1 MQWSDM
7 LWLAVGFLAQVF
19 FAARFLSQ
27 WLLSE
32 RAGRS
37 VLPIH
42 FWYLSVAGA
51 VLLLAYAVH
60 RRDPV
65 IVAGQLASLGIYL
78 RNLRFMLPQTD
89 SFVVRRSASLWL
101 GLVGLA
107 VVVGYHVGPD
117 SALRPLLVHDFWTV
131 FGFVGQFLFTGRF
144 VVQWWVTERERRSL
158 MPRGFWYLSI
168 VGTLML
174 LSYAVAVRDPV
185 IIVGQ
190 CLGLVVYARNLV
202 LMARSRDMTGGL
214 KTR

>member
-1 MQWSDM
+1 MHWSE
-7 LWLAVGFLAQVF
+7 LVWLATGFLAQICF
-19 FAARFLSQ
+19 GARFLSQ

-65 IVAGQLASLGIYL
+65 IVAGQVASLGIYM
-78 RNLRFMLPQTD
+78 RNLRFMLPDAD
-89 SFVVRRSASLWL
+89 SIVVRRWASIWL

-107 VVVGYHVGPD
+107 AFVGYHVGPD
-117 SALRPLLVHDFWTV
+117 SASRPLLLRDFWTV

-144 VVQWWVTERERRSL
+144 LVQWWVTERERRSV
-158 MPRGFWYLSI
+158 MPLGFWYLSI

-174 LSYAVAVRDPV
+174 LSYAIAMRDPV

-190 CLGLVVYARNLV
+190 GLGLFVYVRNLV
-202 LMARSRDMTGGL
+202 LMAKSGEIAGNLRTP
-214 KTR
+214 